1 MDYITAIATLREL
14 LNGSISGQE
23 EKEIL
28 AEISILESLLGI
40 SMYGS
45 YFGL

>member
-1 MDYITAIATLREL
+1 MDYITAIAALKEL
-14 LNGSISGQE
+14 LNGPITGQE

-40 SMYGS
+40 SKYGS